1 MCVVGSAASPP
12 SVALVLTPH
21 LLQPLCTHGDPST
34 LYTSPLSPTIPSTS
48 ATRVITGAIPAQ
60 RQAPRGPENPHG
72 EHGEDCWIVEVE
84 DVSEGVVVEERER

>member
-1 MCVVGSAASPP
+1 MSQLTVLKYTRCGAPTIQKGGVKAARLLIALKSTCLSPP
-12 SVALVLTPH
+12 
-21 LLQPLCTHGDPST
+21 
-34 LYTSPLSPTIPSTS
+34 IPSTS